1 MSIAVFGHGLG
12 WQELS
17 WSERG
22 CGPLGAVPEC
32 QGRLGKPVAHGHH
45 CKEVITDRA

>member
-32 QGRLGKPVAHGHH
+32 QGRLAVVPCGTWTPLQG
-45 CKEVITDRA
+45 DDY